1 MTLRLF
7 TTEIFNS
14 DTGITTTRQGV
25 FELPISTPERAFME
39 CLHLAPQ
46 YYDITD
52 LYYVMEMLSILPPKN
67 VQRLLEEC
75 RSVKVKRLF
84 LFMAEKARH
93 AWFEALDLDKIDLGS
108 GKRVI
113 AKGGVY
119 DKKYQITI
127 PAELKMISQEYKER
141 VRLLLRIIPI
151 ISAEE
156 YFAVHGGTA
165 INLFVQNLPRY
176 SVDIDLTY
184 IPVEPREASLAHIKE
199 RLKAVKA
206 KIEATIPGIMVREVP
221 NKLICTDNGHFVK
234 VEVNDVKRGI
244 IAPPIELPLC
254 DLAQEDFGVFCK
266 ARIVPLSQL
275 YGGKITAALDRQ
287 HPRDLFDV
295 SLMLDYIKDFDQI
308 KRGFIFCLLGSDRPI
323 LESLNPN
330 FNDQRNA
337 LTNQFEGMSST
348 PFTYEQ
354 YEVTRRRLVEYIN
367 SHLTPTDKEFLLG
380 FEDGMPDWDA
390 SEYRDF
396 QHYPS
401 IQWKLLNIQ
410 KLKFRNQKKHEDGLR
425 KLKTFFFGS

>member
-1 MTLRLF
+1 
-7 TTEIFNS
+7 
-14 DTGITTTRQGV
+14 
-25 FELPISTPERAFME
+25 
-39 CLHLAPQ
+39 
-46 YYDITD
+46 
-52 LYYVMEMLSILPPKN
+52 
-67 VQRLLEEC
+67 
-75 RSVKVKRLF
+75 
-84 LFMAEKARH
+84 
-93 AWFEALDLDKIDLGS
+93 
-108 GKRVI
+108 
-113 AKGGVY
+113 
-119 DKKYQITI
+119 
-127 PAELKMISQEYKER
+127 MISQEYKER

-151 ISAEE
+151 ISTEE

-199 RLKAVKA
+199 RLKAIKA
-206 KIEATIPGIMVREVP
+206 KIEAAIPGIAVREVP
-221 NKLICTDNGHFVK
+221 NKLICTHNGHFVK

-295 SLMLDYIKDFDQI
+295 NLMLDYIKDFDEI

-330 FNDQRNA
+330 FNDQRDA

-354 YEVTRRRLVEYIN
+354 YEATRRRLVEYIN
-367 SHLTPTDKEFLLG
+367 DHLTPTDKAFLLG
-380 FEDGMPDWDA
+380 FEDGTPYWDA

-401 IQWKLLNIQ
+401 IQWKLLNIR
-410 KLKFRNQKKHEDGLR
+410 KLKGKNPQKHEDGII
-425 KLKTFFFGS
+425 KLQNYFGF

>member
-1 MTLRLF
+1 
-7 TTEIFNS
+7 
-14 DTGITTTRQGV
+14 
-25 FELPISTPERAFME
+25 
-39 CLHLAPQ
+39 
-46 YYDITD
+46 
-52 LYYVMEMLSILPPKN
+52 
-67 VQRLLEEC
+67 
-75 RSVKVKRLF
+75 
-84 LFMAEKARH
+84 
-93 AWFEALDLDKIDLGS
+93 
-108 GKRVI
+108 
-113 AKGGVY
+113 
-119 DKKYQITI
+119 
-127 PAELKMISQEYKER
+127 MINQEYKER

-156 YFAVHGGTA
+156 CFAVHGGTA

-199 RLKAVKA
+199 RLKAIKA
-206 KIEATIPGIMVREVP
+206 KIEAAIPGIAVREVP
-221 NKLICTDNGHFVK
+221 NKLICTHNGHFVK

-244 IAPPIELPLC
+244 IAPPVELPLC

-275 YGGKITAALDRQ
+275 YGCKITAALDRQ

-330 FNDQRNA
+330 FNDQRDA

-354 YEVTRRRLVEYIN
+354 YEVTPPPTGRVYQRPSDTDRQGVSTQIRGRNTGLGGIGVPGFPALSVGSMEITEYPK
-367 SHLTPTDKEFLLG
+367 TE
-380 FEDGMPDWDA
+380 
-390 SEYRDF
+390 R
-396 QHYPS
+396 
-401 IQWKLLNIQ
+401 
-410 KLKFRNQKKHEDGLR
+410 KKST
-425 KLKTFFFGS
+425 KA

>member
-1 MTLRLF
+1 
-7 TTEIFNS
+7 
-14 DTGITTTRQGV
+14 
-25 FELPISTPERAFME
+25 
-39 CLHLAPQ
+39 
-46 YYDITD
+46 
-52 LYYVMEMLSILPPKN
+52 
-67 VQRLLEEC
+67 
-75 RSVKVKRLF
+75 
-84 LFMAEKARH
+84 
-93 AWFEALDLDKIDLGS
+93 
-108 GKRVI
+108 
-113 AKGGVY
+113 
-119 DKKYQITI
+119 
-127 PAELKMISQEYKER
+127 MINQEYKER

-151 ISAEE
+151 ISTEE
-156 YFAVHGGTA
+156 CFAVHGGTA

-184 IPVEPREASLAHIKE
+184 IPVEPRGASLAHIKE
-199 RLKAVKA
+199 RLKEIKA
-206 KIEATIPGIMVREVP
+206 KIEATIPGIAVREVP
-221 NKLICTDNGHFVK
+221 NKLICTHNGHFVK

-295 SLMLDYIKDFDQI
+295 SLMLDYIKEFSEI

-330 FNDQRNA
+330 FNDQRDA

-354 YEVTRRRLVEYIN
+354 YEATRHRLVEYIN
-367 SHLTPTDKEFLLG
+367 DHLTPTDKAFLLG
-380 FEDGMPDWDA
+380 FEDGTPDWDA

-401 IQWKLLNIQ
+401 VQWKLFNIQ

>member
-1 MTLRLF
+1 
-7 TTEIFNS
+7 
-14 DTGITTTRQGV
+14 
-25 FELPISTPERAFME
+25 
-39 CLHLAPQ
+39 
-46 YYDITD
+46 
-52 LYYVMEMLSILPPKN
+52 
-67 VQRLLEEC
+67 
-75 RSVKVKRLF
+75 
-84 LFMAEKARH
+84 
-93 AWFEALDLDKIDLGS
+93 
-108 GKRVI
+108 
-113 AKGGVY
+113 
-119 DKKYQITI
+119 
-127 PAELKMISQEYKER
+127 MINQEYKER

-151 ISAEE
+151 ISTEE
-156 YFAVHGGTA
+156 CFAVHGGTA

-184 IPVEPREASLAHIKE
+184 IPVEPREVSLAYIKE
-199 RLKAVKA
+199 RLQAVKA
-206 KIEATIPGIMVREVP
+206 KIEASIPGIAVREVP
-221 NKLICTDNGHFVK
+221 NKLICTHNNHFVK

-244 IAPPIELPLC
+244 IAPPVELPLC

-295 SLMLDYIKDFDQI
+295 SLMLKNFDEI

-354 YEVTRRRLVEYIN
+354 YEATRRRLVEYIN
-367 SHLTPTDKEFLLG
+367 GHLTPTDKAFFLG
-380 FEDGMPDWDA
+380 FENGTPDWNT

-401 IQWKLLNIQ
+401 IQWKLLNI
-410 KLKFRNQKKHEDGLR
+410 R
-425 KLKTFFFGS
+425 KLKEKNPQKHKDSISKLQEYLAL

>member
-1 MTLRLF
+1 
-7 TTEIFNS
+7 
-14 DTGITTTRQGV
+14 
-25 FELPISTPERAFME
+25 
-39 CLHLAPQ
+39 
-46 YYDITD
+46 
-52 LYYVMEMLSILPPKN
+52 
-67 VQRLLEEC
+67 
-75 RSVKVKRLF
+75 
-84 LFMAEKARH
+84 
-93 AWFEALDLDKIDLGS
+93 
-108 GKRVI
+108 
-113 AKGGVY
+113 
-119 DKKYQITI
+119 
-127 PAELKMISQEYKER
+127 MINQEYKER

-151 ISAEE
+151 ISTEE
-156 YFAVHGGTA
+156 CFAVHGGTA

-184 IPVEPREASLAHIKE
+184 IPVEPRGASLAHIKE
-199 RLKAVKA
+199 RLKEIKA
-206 KIEATIPGIMVREVP
+206 KIEATIPGIAVREVP
-221 NKLICTDNGHFVK
+221 NKLICTHNGHFVK

-295 SLMLDYIKDFDQI
+295 NLMLDYIKDFDQI

-330 FNDQRNA
+330 FNDQRDA

-354 YEVTRRRLVEYIN
+354 YETTRRRLVEYIN
-367 SHLTPTDKEFLLG
+367 DHLTPTDKAFLLG
-380 FEDGMPDWDA
+380 FEDGTPDWDA

-401 IQWKLLNIQ
+401 VQWKLFNIQ